1 MIKANEQTSQL
12 TNKEI
17 GAAAMEFTAKTSGF
31 KAESNACECEAEQQP
46 CACEDD
52 HPSEPEPV
60 DKINKMISKPPRKE
74 TKEEV

>member
-1 MIKANEQTSQL
+1 MQ
-12 TNKEI
+12 
-17 GAAAMEFTAKTSGF
+17 FTAKTSGF
-31 KAESNACECEAEQQP
+31 KTESNACECSEGENP

-74 TKEEV
+74 TKEEVQTKAVKQADKVVKQI